1 MVICPSLALFDMV
14 SYLHSLASSPS
25 LDQVPFHPS
34 SPITI
39 PQICEIR
46 PHVLGSALVWGQ
58 EGIRGTP
65 STNREKEQQYGG
77 NLVME
82 AEIDPTLPS
91 TSSLSL

>member
-1 MVICPSLALFDMV
+1 MV

-58 EGIRGTP
+58 EGIHEGVLQRWDEMVSKLGLFSSNETKEDVSNAT
-65 STNREKEQQYGG
+65 STTRM
-77 NLVME
+77 V
-82 AEIDPTLPS
+82 LPA
-91 TSSLSL
+91 SSS